1 MIIENIENEEDII
14 KKYKYHA
21 LQLKYSFIFLFS
33 MTGLAFLG
41 LHFNFFKSDWSF
53 RVASALV
60 GIVFLISYFKADFGM
75 QVNTFIKKEQLSDLI
90 AASKRNTVIQT
101 ELQRFFKKR
110 TQMTDY
116 ELFLFKEYLNKSKKI
131 ENK

>member
-1 MIIENIENEEDII
+1 MIIEKIEKEEDII

-21 LQLKYSFIFLFS
+21 LQLKYSFIFLFT

-41 LHFNFFKSDWSF
+41 LHFNFLEPDWLFKLA
-53 RVASALV
+53 VALV

-75 QVNTFIKKEQLSDLI
+75 QVNTFIKKEELSDLVS
-90 AASKRNTVIQT
+90 ASKTNTVIQK

-116 ELFLFKEYLNKSKKI
+116 ELFLFKEYLNKSEKN